1 MASHNT
7 LPIYFDSFK
16 IFYYHFY
23 LFSPQILNELYAGH
37 NSVRAGNIS
46 IDKIMLVGA
55 FSQRAQGLVDNMW
68 SGSKKRMYNRMPRRS
83 SSIRPTSEIP
93 STPYREQQ
101 SATSILYPTGSR
113 DDCCC
118 LGLTISVQLSN
129 YSKAGLTARNH
140 PESAE
145 AISWHLRLIAPGHLL
160 INSINIYRA
169 CTIC

>member
-1 MASHNT
+1 MASYNT
-7 LPIYFDSFK
+7 LPIYFESFK

-23 LFSPQILNELYAGH
+23 VFSPQILNELCAGH
-37 NSVRAGNIS
+37 NSVRAGNTS

-68 SGSKKRMYNRMPRRS
+68 SGSKEEWYNRMPRRP
-83 SSIRPTSEIP
+83 SSILPTSEIP
-93 STPYREQQ
+93 STPYGEQQ
-101 SATSILYPTGSR
+101 SATSVLYPTGST
-113 DDCCC
+113 DGYSC
-118 LGLTISVQLSN
+118 LGLTIIVQLSN

-140 PESAE
+140 PESAG
-145 AISWHLRLIAPGHLL
+145 AISWHLRLIGPGHLL